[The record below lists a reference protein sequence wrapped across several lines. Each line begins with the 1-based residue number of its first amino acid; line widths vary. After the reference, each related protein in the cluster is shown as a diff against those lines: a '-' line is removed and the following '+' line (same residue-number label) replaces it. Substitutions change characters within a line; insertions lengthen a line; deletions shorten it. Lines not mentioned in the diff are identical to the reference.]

1 MKPTDE
7 QIAIVNSSSP
17 FLRVDAFA
25 GATKTS
31 SLVMYANA
39 RPSEKMLYIAFNKS
53 IKEEAEKR
61 FPSNVKCMTSHGAAF
76 ARFGSAYADA
86 GKLVADIRVSDVI
99 NALGL
104 KDYPDQFAMYIGDV
118 TLKVLT
124 RFLCS
129 KSHQIGPEMAVG
141 LVMPNTGVS
150 ESDIV
155 FCAQKLWKKMVDIK
169 DPDVGMLH
177 DGYLKLFHL
186 SEPKL
191 RYDRILFDEVQDSNA
206 VTAAIV
212 QEQRCPKVIVGDTHQ
227 AIYQF
232 RGAVNAMRMFDAD
245 QTLYL
250 SKSFR
255 FGQGIA
261 DVANVLLST
270 YKGEKRKLLGTDAP
284 SRIGPLDPRE
294 NMAVIARSN
303 GTLFTEAVHALNQNK
318 RLHFV
323 GGIEGYRLG
332 ALMDVFNLSMG
343 NRDAISSGYMRA
355 FKDIEAAEQFAELSD
370 DRELKSAISTVKRH
384 NQKIPSLVAR
394 IKQATVKDPSQAQLH
409 LTTAHKSKGL
419 EWDNVR
425 LTDDYADLLDDK
437 NRPVK
442 PSNIEEE
449 DINIL
454 YVAATR
460 AKKKLQPFP
469 QLAELLSQ
477 HKRVAQAEAR
487 VNQMPDWARPVTG
500 LSPRR

>member
-39 RPSEKMLYIAFNKS
+39 RPNEKMLYIAFNKS
-53 IKEEAEKR
+53 IKEEAERK
-61 FPSNVKCMTSHGAAF
+61 FPSNVKCMTSHGLAF
-76 ARFGSAYADA
+76 ARYGSAYADA
-86 GKLVADIRVSDVI
+86 GKLVADIKVTDVI

-104 KDYPDQFAMYIGDV
+104 KDYPDQFAMYVGDV
-118 TLKVLT
+118 TLKVLN

-129 KSHQIGPEMAVG
+129 STHEIKPEMTRG
-141 LVMPNTGVS
+141 LIMPNTGVS

-155 FCAQKLWKKMVDIK
+155 FCAQRLWEKMIDTK
-169 DPDVGMLH
+169 DGSVGMLH

-232 RGAVNAMRMFDAD
+232 RGAVNAMRMFNAD

-250 SKSFR
+250 TKSFR

-284 SRIGPLDPRE
+284 TRIGPIDPRE
-294 NMAVIARSN
+294 SMAIIARSN
-303 GTLFTEAVHALNQNK
+303 GTLFTEAVAALSQNK
-318 RLHFV
+318 RINFV
-323 GGIEGYRLG
+323 GGIEGYRMG
-332 ALMDVFNLSMG
+332 AIMDVYNLSMG
-343 NRDAISSGYMRA
+343 NRDRISSGYMRS
-355 FKDIEAAEQFAELSD
+355 FKDMETAEQFAELSG
-370 DRELKSAISTVKRH
+370 DRELKSVISTVKRH
-384 NQKIPSLVAR
+384 TSKIPTLVSR
-394 IKQATVKDPSQAQLH
+394 IQQATVKDPRLAQVH

-425 LTDDYADLLDDK
+425 LTDDYATLLDK
-437 NRPVK
+437 NKRPVK
-442 PSNIEEE
+442 SSEIEEE

-460 AKKKLQPFP
+460 AKTKLQPFP
-469 QLAELLSQ
+469 EMAELLAQ
-477 HKRVAQAEAR
+477 HRQKVQFEEKANR
-487 VNQMPDWARPVTG
+487 MPDWARPVTG